1 VAVTRR
7 NILKNATARTQY
19 IAGVKFLKQEDSG
32 QTTGDFGIPG
42 PSTMVSTY
50 DLFVIWHQL
59 TMMTMTPPNNPSRRN
74 AAHRGP
80 VFHPWHRVMLMVLE
94 SNLQR
99 VLNDATF
106 GLPYWDWAAD
116 GNKTPAQ
123 QKKSALWKKTCMGG
137 SGEPVTT
144 GPFAFKASDPASWRV
159 RVEADLSGDLLSANR
174 GLRRTLGAD
183 TPSLPKKIHVDHAL
197 DLTPYDKADWDAGET
212 DAFRNRAE
220 GWNPEDP
227 LAQHWMHNR
236 VHVWIGG
243 DMSPGTSPN
252 DPVFFLN
259 HCNVDRIWESWLSQ
273 NGRTYV
279 PGNSAGAFLKGHRID
294 DPIAS
299 PLGGTMTPRQVLDVS
314 ATYVYDVLP

>member
-1 VAVTRR
+1 MAAVRR
-7 NILKNATARTQY
+7 NILTDENSRKQY
-19 IAGVKFLKQEDSG
+19 IDGVKLLKAEFLGFSTSDL
-32 QTTGDFGIPG
+32 GIAG
-42 PSTMVSTY
+42 TEQQVSTY

-59 TMMTMTPPNNPSRRN
+59 TMMTMTPPNNPSGRN

-99 VLNDATF
+99 VLNDASF

-116 GNKTPAQ
+116 GNKTPAK

-159 RVEADLSGDLLSANR
+159 RVEGDFAGNLLSGNR

-183 TPSLPKKIHVDHAL
+183 TPSLPKKVHVDHAL

-227 LAQHWMHNR
+227 LAQHWLHNR
-236 VHVWIGG
+236 V
-243 DMSPGTSPN
+243 
-252 DPVFFLN
+252 
-259 HCNVDRIWESWLSQ
+259 R
-273 NGRTYV
+273 
-279 PGNSAGAFLKGHRID
+279 KGW
-294 DPIAS
+294 
-299 PLGGTMTPRQVLDVS
+299 PRGHT
-314 ATYVYDVLP
+314 AMKGEAER